1 MHRRSAQRLVA
12 WLCLVAALF
21 VGVAPGQ
28 GLVLCLEPDGTT
40 ALEVASEA
48 SRCGEC
54 KEVGSPDP
62 TAVYEAVGGPT
73 DCPCTDIPL
82 GCEGLDAKVKPK
94 PVELELDQ
102 FAMFPIAFVATV
114 ELSIGK
120 PSADA
125 THAPPRPESRLAL
138 IRSVVL
144 LV

>member
-1 MHRRSAQRLVA
+1 MRRRSVQEAIAR
-12 WLCLVAALF
+12 LCLVAALF

-48 SRCGEC
+48 SQCGGC
-54 KEVGSPDP
+54 REVGSPDP
-62 TAVYEAVGGPT
+62 SAVFEAVGDPA

-82 GCEGLDAKVKPK
+82 GCDGLAAKVKPK

-114 ELSIGK
+114 ERSIGK